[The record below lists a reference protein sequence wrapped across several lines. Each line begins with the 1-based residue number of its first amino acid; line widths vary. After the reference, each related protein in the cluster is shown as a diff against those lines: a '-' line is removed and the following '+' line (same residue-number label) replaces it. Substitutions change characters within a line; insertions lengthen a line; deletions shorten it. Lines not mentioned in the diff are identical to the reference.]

1 MQLRDSPARHGLRRQ
16 VTVLTGALV
25 AVALVAGVLVFATLL
40 YRGLVGQL
48 TSSVVSETGIIA
60 DAVAAHGPAA
70 ARSVGFAAA
79 FDVQLLDPDGN
90 VMLTTSGQTQP
101 LSLLRPEAGLLVSQ
115 GVDAWWVPF
124 DTDQPM
130 LVAVAGVDYDD
141 ATYTVLVGTPLDR
154 IHDTVSLTA
163 GVLLAAVPALVA
175 LVAGLSWW
183 VVVRALRPVE
193 DIRARV
199 EAVTATN
206 LSERVPV
213 PASGDEIA
221 ALATTMNGMLARLEE
236 ARDVQTRF
244 VADASHELRS
254 PITALSG
261 ALELMADDPA
271 AQSGSLAALVPL
283 AREETD
289 RLQGLV
295 SGLLRLARADAA
307 GALLPVSDVDLDD
320 LALAE
325 VTRLRATS
333 GLTIR
338 AEVHPARVL
347 GDADA
352 LAQVVRNLAD
362 NAVRHARQ
370 SVAIGVRFSGAT
382 AQLSVEDDGT
392 GVPPEER
399 TRVFERFVRLD
410 ESRSRDAGGS
420 GLGLAIV
427 AETVRAHG
435 GTVSVDAS
443 PTLGGARFIVD
454 LPAGGPS

>member
-1 MQLRDSPARHGLRRQ
+1 
-16 VTVLTGALV
+16 
-25 AVALVAGVLVFATLL
+25 
-40 YRGLVGQL
+40 
-48 TSSVVSETGIIA
+48 
-60 DAVAAHGPAA
+60 
-70 ARSVGFAAA
+70 
-79 FDVQLLDPDGN
+79 
-90 VMLTTSGQTQP
+90 
-101 LSLLRPEAGLLVSQ
+101 
-115 GVDAWWVPF
+115 
-124 DTDQPM
+124 
-130 LVAVAGVDYDD
+130 
-141 ATYTVLVGTPLDR
+141 
-154 IHDTVSLTA
+154 
-163 GVLLAAVPALVA
+163 
-175 LVAGLSWW
+175 
-183 VVVRALRPVE
+183 
-193 DIRARV
+193 
-199 EAVTATN
+199 
-206 LSERVPV
+206 
-213 PASGDEIA
+213 
-221 ALATTMNGMLARLEE
+221 
-236 ARDVQTRF
+236 
-244 VADASHELRS
+244 
-254 PITALSG
+254 
-261 ALELMADDPA
+261 MADDPA

-338 AEVHPARVL
+338 AEVHPVRVL
-347 GDADA
+347 GDAGA

-362 NAVRHARQ
+362 NAVRHARTT
-370 SVAIGVRFSGAT
+370 VAIGVRFSGAT